1 MNQLFKIPFLLYL
14 LACNTKKDFKESFNQ
29 WKFDT
34 SVIQSLPKYE
44 LLKQM
49 TILSIDSFKLSEQ
62 KSTFTYIYN
71 FDSLSKI
78 SGHSNENLPKSIPP
92 EVIKIINELGERK
105 ILGFKISKDSSFE
118 VLIRNT
124 HLQQYFLD
132 VRERLEWK
140 PKNHEFTKSI
150 FPIKDTLLSVYWK
163 YWIWFDKR
171 SEF

>member
-1 MNQLFKIPFLLYL
+1 MGKGKYW
-14 LACNTKKDFKESFNQ
+14 AS
-29 WKFDT
+29 KF
-34 SVIQSLPKYE
+34 Q
-44 LLKQM
+44 
-49 TILSIDSFKLSEQ
+49 
-62 KSTFTYIYN
+62 
-71 FDSLSKI
+71 
-78 SGHSNENLPKSIPP
+78 
-92 EVIKIINELGERK
+92 
-105 ILGFKISKDSSFE
+105 KDSSFE